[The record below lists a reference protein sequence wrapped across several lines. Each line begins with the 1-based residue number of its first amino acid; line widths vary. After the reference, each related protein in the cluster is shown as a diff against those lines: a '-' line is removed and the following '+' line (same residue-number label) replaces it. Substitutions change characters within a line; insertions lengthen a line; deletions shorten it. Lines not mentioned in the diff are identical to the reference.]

1 MKKTSIFKKIIFIV
15 VIILLIPFIAYSQ
28 KTTEK
33 YRIGTFDSRC
43 IAIAYAKSDF
53 LKNKDS
59 DLRKEAEKAKAEGNE
74 TRVNELDKIGQH
86 LQFILEQQVFSTGSV
101 INIIEKIKDKI
112 PAIAEKN
119 NVKLILSK
127 WELFYHD
134 DSLEIVD
141 VTDQI
146 LNIFNLDEQSRRNI
160 VESMKKTEPVP
171 MEQIFSESNK

>member
-1 MKKTSIFKKIIFIV
+1 MKKTSFFNNFIFSA
-15 VIILLIPFIAYSQ
+15 VIILLIPFIVYSQ
-28 KTTEK
+28 ETIKK
-33 YRIGTFDSRC
+33 FRIGTFDSRC
-43 IAIAYAKSDF
+43 VAIAYAKSDF

-59 DLRKEAEKAKAEGNE
+59 DLRKEQAKAKAEGNE

-101 INIIEKIKDKI
+101 NNIIEKIKDKI

-134 DSLEIVD
+134 ESLEIVD
-141 VTDQI
+141 ITDQI
-146 LNIFNLDEQSRRNI
+146 VNLFNLDEQSRNS
-160 VESMKKTEPVP
+160 VEGIKKMEPIP